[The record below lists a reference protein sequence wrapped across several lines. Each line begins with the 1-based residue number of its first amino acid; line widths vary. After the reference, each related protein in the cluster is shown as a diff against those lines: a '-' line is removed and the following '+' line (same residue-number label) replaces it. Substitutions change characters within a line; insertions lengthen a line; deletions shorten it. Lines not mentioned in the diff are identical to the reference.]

1 MPERPFV
8 YDLFGSSRIVSFSVP
23 VPNAAGTQAQLAWGV
38 LRRFLRGEIEGP
50 IRPFNWRRGFFEK
63 QEEKE
68 KENGRD
74 LFEQVAAVVFTSH
87 SRLEKCYTRSASDME
102 ERSPG
107 SA

>member
-68 KENGRD
+68 KRKEKKKKKRTAGTCLSKWLPWFSPATRD
-74 LFEQVAAVVFTSH
+74 
-87 SRLEKCYTRSASDME
+87 
-102 ERSPG
+102 
-107 SA
+107 